1 MSAKLDCRMW
11 AKNVEVGM
19 SCIQPA
25 VMLHWDSLQQSAAAE
40 CRALTLPFQKEA
52 QPGTE
57 GYEPRGGLATTVYW
71 DKVGLVVLMVAVEAM
86 LVVVVGWMLVM
97 VKVK

>member
-1 MSAKLDCRMW
+1 M
-11 AKNVEVGM
+11 
-19 SCIQPA
+19 
-25 VMLHWDSLQQSAAAE
+25 QQSVAAE
-40 CRALTLPFQKEA
+40 CTALTLPFQKES

-71 DKVGLVVLMVAVEAM
+71 DKVGLVVAVEAM